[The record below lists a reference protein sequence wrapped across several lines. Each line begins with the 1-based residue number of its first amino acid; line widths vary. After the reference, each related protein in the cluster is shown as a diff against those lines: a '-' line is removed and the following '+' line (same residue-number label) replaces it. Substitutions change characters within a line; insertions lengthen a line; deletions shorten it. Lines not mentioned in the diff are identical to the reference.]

1 MKRWIVGAISAA
13 MLAAL
18 PACGTSGQR
27 GQSIDFYFVS
37 TGDVLSGAAVDSEP
51 HTLTEL
57 TVPAV
62 VDQLLLGPEHTE
74 RLTDIV
80 PEGTTLQDWSQ
91 DGGNV
96 HIDLSESFSRLSG
109 ISLTKAE
116 YCIVLTLSQLP
127 DVETVTIT
135 ADGQR
140 LPGAATN
147 TLSASD
153 VLLEGE
159 TEDPVSMESQLYY
172 PLSNRTGLGAE
183 VRTFSAASENELDR
197 ANAILEQLLSGPRDE
212 TMLAFLPTG
221 GRIRVSN
228 LRQGLCTVTMDN
240 VMLESICQPIEDYQ
254 LKLYAIV
261 DSLCQMEEVDT
272 VCFRLNGNL
281 IDGWDASYTPQYEF

>member
-1 MKRWIVGAISAA
+1 MKRWIAGALSAA

-18 PACGTSGQR
+18 PACGTNAEN

-37 TGDVLSGAAVDSEP
+37 TAGVLSGVAIDSEP
-51 HTLTEL
+51 HTMTEL

-80 PEGTTLQDWSQ
+80 PDGTTLQDWSQ
-91 DGGNV
+91 EGGNV
-96 HIDLSESFSRLSG
+96 HLDLSESFSRLSG

-116 YCIVLTLSQLP
+116 YCIVLTLTQLP

-140 LPGAATN
+140 LPGAAAN
-147 TLSASD
+147 TLSAND

-159 TEDPVSMESQLYY
+159 TEDPVSVESQLYY
-172 PLSNRTGLGAE
+172 PLADRTGLGTE
-183 VRTFSAASENELDR
+183 VHICSAASDSASDR
-197 ANAILEQLLSGPRDE
+197 ANAILEQLLSGPKDE
-212 TMLAFLPTG
+212 SMLAFLPTG

-228 LRQGLCTVTMDN
+228 VRQGLCTVTVDN

-261 DSLCQMEEVDT
+261 DSLCQMEEVDA
-272 VCFRLNGNL
+272 VCFRLNGSL